1 MLFKPRNR
9 ALRLGLAAEIRI
21 PTTNKRLI
29 VLNLVDKTKTILRKA
44 QEQQRL
50 KMAAI

>member
-1 MLFKPRNR
+1 
-9 ALRLGLAAEIRI
+9 
-21 PTTNKRLI
+21 
-29 VLNLVDKTKTILRKA
+29 LNLVDKTKTILRKA